1 MLVFGVGVNAAL
13 GATLVTAGVDYNE
26 FFLASV
32 LAMASFGIASNTSSS
47 FFLDRDNGIFFEM
60 LTYPLSRSAYMLGKV
75 LFTLLV
81 SLVQTVITVVLAVAL
96 FHIHLRWDRVPF
108 VFLAM
113 IVGTAA
119 WFFFYSIFALST
131 RRNDIF
137 NTVTSILYF
146 VFLFASNMFYP
157 LEPLPKWFRGAAL
170 ANPITWQIDCLRWG
184 TIGLDTRSPNNGHR
198 APHLNLKGCNHLFI
212 TSRVRVAWPSRPAS
226 KPRRVSGPTTA
237 PIACLVV
244 TFRHQPDSNRATDRP
259 KAAA

>member
-1 MLVFGVGVNAAL
+1 MTAVDAMLYREAKIRATNLIFIFWDVFYPLGYMLVFGVGVNAAL
-13 GATLVTAGVDYNE
+13 GSPLVGEGVDYNA

-32 LAMASFGIASNTSSS
+32 LGMASFGIASNTSWS

-81 SLVQTVITVVLAVAL
+81 SVVQTIITVALAAAL
-96 FHIHLRWDRVPF
+96 FHLHLRWERMPL

-113 IVGTAA
+113 IVGTAG

-146 VFLFASNMFYP
+146 VLLFASNLFYP
-157 LEPLPKWFRGAAL
+157 LEPLPRWFRGAAL
-170 ANPITWQIDCLRWG
+170 ANPITWQIDCLRWA
-184 TIGLDTRSPNNGHR
+184 TIGLGNGHR
-198 APHLNLKGCNHLFI
+198 VVLESIAFILF
-212 TSRVRVAWPSRPAS
+212 SVAGFLYAAR
-226 KPRRVSGPTTA
+226 
-237 PIACLVV
+237 CLQ
-244 TFRHQPDSNRATDRP
+244 RQQ
-259 KAAA
+259 